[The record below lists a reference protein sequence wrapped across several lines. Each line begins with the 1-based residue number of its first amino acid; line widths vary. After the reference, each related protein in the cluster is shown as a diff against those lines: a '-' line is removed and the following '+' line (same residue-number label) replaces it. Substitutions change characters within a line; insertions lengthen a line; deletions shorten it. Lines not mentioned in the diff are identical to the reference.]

1 MTCHLRFCLLAWLLL
16 LQMLLP
22 ACSTFKP
29 VKDLATHHLLEP
41 LVPDR
46 ALPAATPKWAINR
59 PSIPVYLD
67 RMPLVTR
74 RDGQLMMS
82 QLDLWGEP
90 LDVGITRVLAS
101 NLSRLTGSAHIR
113 PIAHFSTM
121 DYSALLE
128 MHITEFEPDAAN
140 QMILQGTWRLQ
151 SVTGTETS
159 SRYFRIAVP
168 LPTIAEPGSMKA
180 RVTAMNEALEQL
192 AREVAKSH

>member
-1 MTCHLRFCLLAWLLL
+1 MIHHFHFLACLLL
-16 LQMLLP
+16 LP
-22 ACSTFKP
+22 SCSTFKP

-41 LVPDR
+41 LVSDR
-46 ALPAATPKWAINR
+46 PLTASTPRWAINR

-74 RDGQLMMS
+74 QDGQLMIS

-90 LDVGITRVLAS
+90 IDVGITRVMAS

-113 PIAHFSTM
+113 PISNFTTM

-128 MHITEFEPDAAN
+128 IHITEFEPDAAN
-140 QMILQGTWRLQ
+140 NMVLQGTWKLQ
-151 SVTGTETS
+151 PVTGMETS
-159 SRYFRIAVP
+159 SRYFRISVAIH
-168 LPTIAEPGSMKA
+168 TIPGDMIG

-192 AREVAKSH
+192 ARAVAKSR

>member
-1 MTCHLRFCLLAWLLL
+1 MIRHLHLHLLVGLLL
-16 LQMLLP
+16 LS

-29 VKDLATHHLLEP
+29 VRDLATHHLLEP

-46 ALPAATPKWAINR
+46 PLTAATPKWAINR
-59 PSIPVYLD
+59 PTIPIYLD

-74 RDGQLMMS
+74 RDGQLVIN
-82 QLDLWGEP
+82 QLDLWAEP
-90 LDVGITRVLAS
+90 LEVGITRVIAS

-113 PIAHFSTM
+113 PIRNFSTM

-128 MHITEFEPDAAN
+128 INITEFEPDGEN

-151 SVTGTETS
+151 PVTGMEAA

-168 LPTIAEPGSMKA
+168 LPAVPDDMSA
-180 RVTAMNEALEQL
+180 RVTAMNAALERL
-192 AREVAKSH
+192 SREVAKTR